1 MTTSRTPDTPETPNH
16 PRTLFGARRQ
26 HEAAELA
33 AAEEMIVSR
42 SFWADARRRFLKN
55 RMAVAACGFLF
66 CIVLFAVFGM
76 LFARFSIE
84 EIDWSLLGKVET
96 EGGPNLSNGH
106 WFGVDELGRDL
117 YARVVQGTQ
126 VSLLVGFVAGILSV
140 MIGSIFGA
148 IAGYYGGRTDQVI
161 MAAYNITLS
170 IPYIIFFV
178 VWQAFFGR
186 SVTQM
191 IIVMIIINWTA
202 GLLITR
208 GQVMTLKNRE
218 FVDAARML
226 GLSDLRIIARHI
238 LPNMLWVIVIY
249 TSITIPDAIMMESLV
264 SFLGVGIN
272 EPQTS
277 WGGLISEGASTMTY
291 GTLWQLAFPALFFAI
306 TQISL
311 YYIGDGLRD
320 ALDPKER

>member
-1 MTTSRTPDTPETPNH
+1 
-16 PRTLFGARRQ
+16 
-26 HEAAELA
+26 
-33 AAEEMIVSR
+33 MITNR
-42 SFWADARRRFLKN
+42 SFWADARRRFFKN
-55 RMAVAACGFLF
+55 RMAMIGCVFLLAIFLF
-66 CIVLFAVFGM
+66 AIFGGLFAQYN
-76 LFARFSIE
+76 IE
-84 EIDWSLLGKVET
+84 EIDWSLLGNVET
-96 EGGPNLSNGH
+96 EGGPRLDNGH

-117 YARVVQGTQ
+117 YARVVQGTR
-126 VSLLVGFVAGILSV
+126 VSLMVGFLAGVAAVL
-140 MIGSIFGA
+140 IGSCFGA
-148 IAGYYGGRTDQVI
+148 IAGYYGGRTDQII

-191 IIVMIIINWTA
+191 ILVMILINWTA

-218 FVDAARML
+218 FVDAARMM
-226 GLSDLRIIARHI
+226 GLSDFKIIARHI

-264 SFLGVGIN
+264 SFLGVGIQ

-277 WGGLISEGASTMTY
+277 WGALISEGASTMTY
-291 GTLWQLAFPALFFAI
+291 GTLWQLLFPALFFAVN
-306 TQISL
+306 QISL